1 MANNPK
7 GTADLTTDDIK
18 NQVKN
23 CDANDRNAG
32 ARRECMK
39 TRCANLDPDKVGPC
53 AQGCTSSYPL
63 LDSDKAKLKACNDQV
78 AAAVTDAQQHHVPLK
93 LAAYAGLFTLIT
105 VMVFVIIRLATRV
118 KK

>member
-39 TRCANLDPDKVGPC
+39 TRCANLDPD
-53 AQGCTSSYPL
+53 
-63 LDSDKAKLKACNDQV
+63 
-78 AAAVTDAQQHHVPLK
+78 
-93 LAAYAGLFTLIT
+93 
-105 VMVFVIIRLATRV
+105 
-118 KK
+118 